1 MSETTPG
8 PRRYGAGVTGPAL
21 DLDAVARHY
30 RGFAVATRGQS
41 ACFED
46 WSRGV
51 AEDAEVL
58 AWIAAL
64 PRAKQQ
70 PNLVFAAARWNGVPA
85 PGPYAGLRAG
95 LLADD
100 GAIRDTILTRRT
112 QTNEVGRLA
121 TLLPTFAGLAAEH
134 GPLALLEV
142 GTSAGLCLYP
152 DRYAYAWPPVGAL
165 EGAGPR
171 LTAAARGPLPV
182 PAGPLPVAWRAGVDL
197 DPVDVRD
204 DRAVAWL
211 ETCVW
216 PEQEERRERLRA
228 AVDIALA
235 DPPRITQGD
244 LFDLLDEQ
252 VDEAGKHGTV
262 VVFHSAVALYLDR
275 AGRERLTDRML
286 ELVAAGRCHWVSNEQ
301 RDILP
306 RVTAT
311 APSGSGVEAD
321 DWHSFVLGV
330 DGRAVALTHQHGAGI
345 RWF

>member
-1 MSETTPG
+1 
-8 PRRYGAGVTGPAL
+8 VTLPPE
-21 DLDAVARHY
+21 LDAVARHY
-30 RGFAVATRGQS
+30 RGFAVATHGQS

-51 AEDAEVL
+51 AEDPEVL
-58 AWIAAL
+58 AWIGSL
-64 PRAKQQ
+64 PRGKQQ

-85 PGPYAGLRAG
+85 PGPYAGLRDA
-95 LLADD
+95 LLGDD
-100 GAIRDTILTRRT
+100 GALRSTILRRRT

-121 TLLPTFAGLAAEH
+121 TLLPALAGLAAAH

-152 DRYAYAWPPVGAL
+152 DRYAYAWPPLGAL
-165 EGAGPR
+165 AGPAGAPT
-171 LTAAARGPLPV
+171 LTAGAEGPLPV
-182 PAGPLPVAWRAGVDL
+182 PSGPLPVAWRGGVDL
-197 DPVDVRD
+197 EPVDVRD
-204 DRAVAWL
+204 DSAVAWL

-228 AVDIALA
+228 AAAIARA
-235 DPPRITQGD
+235 DPPRIVRGD
-244 LFDLLDEQ
+244 LFDLVDEQ
-252 VDEAGKHGTV
+252 VDRAAAYGTV

-275 AGRERLTDRML
+275 AARERLTGRML

-311 APSGSGVEAD
+311 APAGSGVEED

-345 RWF
+345 RWL